1 MVEPHAGTSQYQL
14 EYRVH
19 FAESGSF
26 FVQLA
31 YEDEIDPKVI
41 HYTQPQYINVEP
53 RMKAR
58 GLEIRSKELAL
69 MTVMSRCLGKMSR
82 WPQVLKNVREL
93 GYNAVHFT
101 PI

>member
-31 YEDEIDPKVI
+31 YEDEIDPNVI
-41 HYTQPQYINVEP
+41 QYTQP
-53 RMKAR
+53 
-58 GLEIRSKELAL
+58 
-69 MTVMSRCLGKMSR
+69 
-82 WPQVLKNVREL
+82 
-93 GYNAVHFT
+93 
-101 PI
+101 